1 MFKTVSAALVAM
13 LVFAGQ
19 ASAADHV
26 VEMLNRG
33 SNGQPM
39 QFEPAFL
46 KIEPGDTVTF
56 KSVQPGHNVISIDGM
71 MPDGAKPFKSQVS
84 KDFTITFERSGVYGY
99 KCLPHY
105 GMGMVGVIQVGDDT
119 SNLEAAKGVRAP
131 GRAGALF
138 KELFGQVSG

>member
-19 ASAADHV
+19 ASAADHI

-56 KSVQPGHNVISIDGM
+56 KSVRPGHNVVSIDQM
-71 MPDGAKPFKSQVS
+71 LPEGAEPFRSQIS
-84 KDFTITFERSGVYGY
+84 KDFTITFDQPGIYGY
-99 KCLPHY
+99 KCLPHF

-131 GRAGALF
+131 GRAAALF
-138 KELFGQVSG
+138 EELLGQVSG

>member
-13 LVFAGQ
+13 LVSVGQ
-19 ASAADHV
+19 AAAADHV

-46 KIEPGDTVTF
+46 KVEPGDTVTF
-56 KSVQPGHNVISIDGM
+56 KSVRPGHNVVSIDGM
-71 MPDGAKPFKSQVS
+71 LPDGAEPFRSRMSQDV
-84 KDFTITFERSGVYGY
+84 TITFDQPGVYGY

-105 GMGMVGVIQVGDDT
+105 GMGMVGVIQVGDDS
-119 SNLEAAKGVRAP
+119 SNLEAAKAVRAP

-138 KELFGQVSG
+138 KELFAQVSG